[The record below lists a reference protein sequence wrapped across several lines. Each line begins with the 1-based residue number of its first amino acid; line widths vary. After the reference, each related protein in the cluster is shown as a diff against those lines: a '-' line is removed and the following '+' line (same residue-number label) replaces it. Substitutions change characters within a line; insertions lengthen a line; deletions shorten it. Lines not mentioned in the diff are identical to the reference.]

1 MFKKIVKINSKLFEN
16 KIQTIIKIEALE
28 ISISLNIK
36 TQEYAL
42 SIDSSSTNIKEEKI
56 PLFNEKKS
64 KKLHLFYFELN
75 DYLNEDFINGS

>member
-28 ISISLNIK
+28 ISIPLNIK

-42 SIDSSSTNIKEEKI
+42 SIGSSSTNIKEEKL

-64 KKLHLFYFELN
+64 K
-75 DYLNEDFINGS
+75 